1 MMKNNATLFPL
12 PHIIMSLPPQSD
24 GAIQGAPQ
32 WAQFNTANLDPGF
45 YDTNPPESI
54 TPHRRHNN
62 GATSIKRGSL
72 ARVYA
77 VTLISGCHS
86 LSVSGLPAHNT
97 PHS

>member
-1 MMKNNATLFPL
+1 
-12 PHIIMSLPPQSD
+12 MSLPSPSD
-24 GAIQGAPQ
+24 GAIQGTPQ

-45 YDTNPPESI
+45 YDHPPSESI

-62 GATSIKRGSL
+62 GAASIKQGSL

-77 VTLISGCHS
+77 LTLISGCHS
-86 LSVSGLPAHNT
+86 LSVSGLPAHNE